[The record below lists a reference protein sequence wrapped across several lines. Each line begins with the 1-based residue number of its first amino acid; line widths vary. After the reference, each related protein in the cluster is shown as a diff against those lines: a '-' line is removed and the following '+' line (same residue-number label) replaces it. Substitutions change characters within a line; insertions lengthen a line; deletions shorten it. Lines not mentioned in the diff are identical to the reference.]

1 MNTCV
6 IEALYPEVCN
16 LFGDTGNLRYLKLCL
31 PQATFIETALN
42 DEPYFVHHP
51 VSMIYLGPMSEHT
64 QCTVISKLAPYRE
77 RIAECIANGVTF
89 LATGN
94 AMEVFGKQITDAQSS
109 VTTGLGLLDLT
120 TTRDM
125 MHRFYSLVLGTY
137 NELQM
142 VGFRAQ
148 FTRSTLGATEV
159 PFIQVTNLARTMKQL
174 QSRGIWIFGTS
185 DKGDRGLYET
195 DFTGP
200 AALVMGAEGEGMR
213 RLTEENCDFLLRIPM
228 KGSIPCLNVSV
239 ATGVCLYEMVRQRS

>member
-64 QCTVISKLAPYRE
+64 QCTIISKLAPYRE

-94 AMEVFGKQITDAQSS
+94 AMEVFGKQITDAQSG
-109 VTTGLGLLDLT
+109 VTTGLGLIDLT

-148 FTRSTLGATEV
+148 FTRSTLGSTEV
-159 PFIQVTNLARTMKQL
+159 PFIQVTKGTPMCETARID
-174 QSRGIWIFGTS
+174 GIQKNHFYGT
-185 DKGDRGLYET
+185 Y
-195 DFTGP
+195 
-200 AALVMGAEGEGMR
+200 
-213 RLTEENCDFLLRIPM
+213 
-228 KGSIPCLNVSV
+228 
-239 ATGVCLYEMVRQRS
+239 

>member
-94 AMEVFGKQITDAQSS
+94 AMEVFGKQITDAQSG

-142 VGFRAQ
+142 VGFRA
-148 FTRSTLGATEV
+148 RLGQQKCHL
-159 PFIQVTNLARTMKQL
+159 FR
-174 QSRGIWIFGTS
+174 
-185 DKGDRGLYET
+185 
-195 DFTGP
+195 
-200 AALVMGAEGEGMR
+200 
-213 RLTEENCDFLLRIPM
+213 
-228 KGSIPCLNVSV
+228 
-239 ATGVCLYEMVRQRS
+239 

>member
-109 VTTGLGLLDLT
+109 VTTGLGLIDHHT
-120 TTRDM
+120 GHD
-125 MHRFYSLVLGTY
+125 
-137 NELQM
+137 
-142 VGFRAQ
+142 A
-148 FTRSTLGATEV
+148 
-159 PFIQVTNLARTMKQL
+159 PFL
-174 QSRGIWIFGTS
+174 QSGAWHLQRTANGGISGTVYPFHAWVNRS
-185 DKGDRGLYET
+185 AIYSGDQRHT
-195 DFTGP
+195 D
-200 AALVMGAEGEGMR
+200 V
-213 RLTEENCDFLLRIPM
+213 
-228 KGSIPCLNVSV
+228 
-239 ATGVCLYEMVRQRS
+239 

>member
-64 QCTVISKLAPYRE
+64 QCIIISKLAPYRE

-94 AMEVFGKQITDAQSS
+94 AMEVFGKQITDAQSG

-120 TTRDM
+120 TTRCLALTTNCKWWDFG
-125 MHRFYSLVLGTY
+125 HSLP
-137 NELQM
+137 
-142 VGFRAQ
+142 
-148 FTRSTLGATEV
+148 V
-159 PFIQVTNLARTMKQL
+159 P
-174 QSRGIWIFGTS
+174 
-185 DKGDRGLYET
+185 
-195 DFTGP
+195 
-200 AALVMGAEGEGMR
+200 
-213 RLTEENCDFLLRIPM
+213 RLEQQKCHLF
-228 KGSIPCLNVSV
+228 K
-239 ATGVCLYEMVRQRS
+239 

>member
-94 AMEVFGKQITDAQSS
+94 AMEVFGKQITDAQSG
-109 VTTGLGLLDLT
+109 VITGLGLLDLT

-159 PFIQVTNLARTMKQL
+159 PFIQVTKGTPMCETARIDGIQKNHFYGTYLLGPLLILNPYFTKQL
-174 QSRGIWIFGTS
+174 LQQITGESVPLAFEKETIAAYHARLADFQDKRVGIH
-185 DKGDRGLYET
+185 
-195 DFTGP
+195 
-200 AALVMGAEGEGMR
+200 
-213 RLTEENCDFLLRIPM
+213 
-228 KGSIPCLNVSV
+228 
-239 ATGVCLYEMVRQRS
+239 

>member
-94 AMEVFGKQITDAQSS
+94 AMEVFGKQITDAQSG

-148 FTRSTLGATEV
+148 FTRSTLGSTEV
-159 PFIQVTNLARTMKQL
+159 PFIQKNHFYGTYLLGPLLILNPYFTKQL
-174 QSRGIWIFGTS
+174 LQQITGESVPLAFEKETIAAYHARLADFQDKRVGIH
-185 DKGDRGLYET
+185 
-195 DFTGP
+195 
-200 AALVMGAEGEGMR
+200 
-213 RLTEENCDFLLRIPM
+213 
-228 KGSIPCLNVSV
+228 
-239 ATGVCLYEMVRQRS
+239 

>member
-42 DEPYFVHHP
+42 EEPYFVHHP
-51 VSMIYLGPMSEHT
+51 VSMIYLGPMSERT
-64 QCTVISKLAPYRE
+64 QRMVISKLAPYRE

-94 AMEVFGKQITDAQSS
+94 AMEVFGKQITDAQSG

-159 PFIQVTNLARTMKQL
+159 PFIQVTKGTPMCETARIDGIQKNHFYGTYLLGPLLILNPYFTKQL
-174 QSRGIWIFGTS
+174 LQQITGESVPLAFEKETIAAYHARLADFQDKRVGIH
-185 DKGDRGLYET
+185 
-195 DFTGP
+195 
-200 AALVMGAEGEGMR
+200 
-213 RLTEENCDFLLRIPM
+213 
-228 KGSIPCLNVSV
+228 
-239 ATGVCLYEMVRQRS
+239 

>member
-64 QCTVISKLAPYRE
+64 QCIIISKLAPYRE

-94 AMEVFGKQITDAQSS
+94 DAP
-109 VTTGLGLLDLT
+109 L
-120 TTRDM
+120 
-125 MHRFYSLVLGTY
+125 
-137 NELQM
+137 
-142 VGFRAQ
+142 
-148 FTRSTLGATEV
+148 
-159 PFIQVTNLARTMKQL
+159 L
-174 QSRGIWIFGTS
+174 QSGAWHLQRTANGGISGTVYPFHAWVNRSAIYSS
-185 DKGDRGLYET
+185 DQRHT
-195 DFTGP
+195 D
-200 AALVMGAEGEGMR
+200 V
-213 RLTEENCDFLLRIPM
+213 
-228 KGSIPCLNVSV
+228 
-239 ATGVCLYEMVRQRS
+239 

>member
-64 QCTVISKLAPYRE
+64 QCIIISKLAPYRE

-94 AMEVFGKQITDAQSS
+94 AMEVF
-109 VTTGLGLLDLT
+109 
-120 TTRDM
+120 
-125 MHRFYSLVLGTY
+125 
-137 NELQM
+137 
-142 VGFRAQ
+142 
-148 FTRSTLGATEV
+148 
-159 PFIQVTNLARTMKQL
+159 
-174 QSRGIWIFGTS
+174 
-185 DKGDRGLYET
+185 
-195 DFTGP
+195 
-200 AALVMGAEGEGMR
+200 
-213 RLTEENCDFLLRIPM
+213 
-228 KGSIPCLNVSV
+228 
-239 ATGVCLYEMVRQRS
+239 